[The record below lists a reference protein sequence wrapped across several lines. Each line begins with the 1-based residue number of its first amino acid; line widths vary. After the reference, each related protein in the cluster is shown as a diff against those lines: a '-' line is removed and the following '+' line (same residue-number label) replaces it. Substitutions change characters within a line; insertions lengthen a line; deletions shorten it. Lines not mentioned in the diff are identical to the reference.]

1 MMPVIAFGC
10 AAVIYIYL
18 GLQFGFRPNKRNN
31 KTLDYNKIEKNEV
44 EQSFDDESELSYFY
58 FDEKD

>member
-1 MMPVIAFGC
+1 M
-10 AAVIYIYL
+10 IYVYL